1 MNHLLGSRT
10 HKSPLL
16 NVMIQAV
23 YKAARNLTRDFG
35 EVENLQISKKGP
47 GDFVSNADLKADRI
61 LRKEL
66 EKARPEFGFL
76 TEEGSPVIGTDAASR
91 WIIDPL
97 DGTSNFLHGLPHFAI
112 SVALEQQG
120 EIIAGVIYDPLK
132 NDLFCAEKGTGA
144 FCNDK
149 RIRVSLKQSAEDCFL
164 ATGLTLGK
172 EGSHT
177 QALKDLS
184 HLQGRGIGIRMW
196 GSASLDLAYVAAAR
210 LDGYWQEGLKPWDVA
225 AGILIIKEAGGYV
238 VDRSGKSFTL
248 ESSSLIS
255 GPPILVRNLLKV
267 LNG

>member
-1 MNHLLGSRT
+1 M
-10 HKSPLL
+10 
-16 NVMIQAV
+16 
-23 YKAARNLTRDFG
+23 
-35 EVENLQISKKGP
+35 
-47 GDFVSNADLKADRI
+47 
-61 LRKEL
+61 
-66 EKARPEFGFL
+66 
-76 TEEGSPVIGTDAASR
+76 
-91 WIIDPL
+91 
-97 DGTSNFLHGLPHFAI
+97 
-112 SVALEQQG
+112 
-120 EIIAGVIYDPLK
+120 
-132 NDLFCAEKGTGA
+132 
-144 FCNDK
+144 
-149 RIRVSLKQSAEDCFL
+149 
-164 ATGLTLGK
+164 GK